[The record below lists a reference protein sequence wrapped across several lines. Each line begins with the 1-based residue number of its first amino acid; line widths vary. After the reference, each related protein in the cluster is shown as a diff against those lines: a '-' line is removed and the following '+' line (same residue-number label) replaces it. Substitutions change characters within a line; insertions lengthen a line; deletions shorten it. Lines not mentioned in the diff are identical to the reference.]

1 MLLCF
6 NFLIAGKWQ
15 IKESLFSDDNL
26 LKPIPESE
34 LDESQGLF
42 NLSPESDK
50 YSRRYVTDSRHES
63 RLKEAKELKLNLY
76 SVESEIKKG
85 EYESLHLE
93 ILNLVKETKLMFSVM
108 DKVFPRKE
116 NDIIWSLLEFND
128 NIKPNNIEEEIE
140 ELLRDNEEDTEF
152 SVSKSIREL
161 KKIKQNIVRL
171 RQQWFDLF

>member
-1 MLLCF
+1 M
-6 NFLIAGKWQ
+6 
-15 IKESLFSDDNL
+15 

-50 YSRRYVTDSRHES
+50 YSRRYVTESRHES

-116 NDIIWSLLEFND
+116 NDII
-128 NIKPNNIEEEIE
+128 
-140 ELLRDNEEDTEF
+140 
-152 SVSKSIREL
+152 
-161 KKIKQNIVRL
+161 
-171 RQQWFDLF
+171 